1 MKTNESKGVTILVAA
16 IVLAAFFMPWI
27 TFFGASINA
36 WSILF
41 GEVGGLV
48 NTPFKYVSLF
58 IPISTAIIIYEE
70 AFNDKKYTISKQLLL
85 LLPILAFIIIALVI
99 AAKINDSGG
108 RIEGSDFGNLFKFF
122 GIGFWLTLIGSIILP
137 FLNQQQAVEK
147 NINATSYVVGISMI
161 AALGG
166 FLFGFETAVISGAEK
181 TIQQLWSLSSGKL
194 GFTVA
199 SSLIGTVIGSLV
211 AGTPA
216 QQYGRKKVLTV
227 IALLYIISAVGCALT
242 PLWFLFVMFRFL
254 GGLAVG
260 ASSVVGPM
268 YISEIAP
275 AKIRGRLAGS
285 FQLMIVTG
293 IFIAYLTN
301 FFFVNMGDTG
311 WRWMLGIMTI
321 PATLFAILLR
331 FIPESPR
338 WLVMNSRDEEAKAV
352 FAKTGEV
359 NSIGLIKEEHEL
371 SKSGIKESLFN
382 GKYNK
387 PILYAVLLAMF
398 NQLSGINAIL
408 YYAPRIFEMAG
419 FSKAQAFLQPVYI
432 GAANLLFTIIAMTV
446 IDKFGRKTLL
456 LIGCVGLVVFLG
468 LTANAFH
475 GGGSLG
481 KNVLFYL
488 LGYIAF
494 FAFSQGAVLWVFIS
508 EIFPNSV
515 RSQGGSLGSFTHWIM
530 AAIISWTFPVIVEG
544 SPNGG
549 FYSFVFYAVMML
561 AALLFIWKV
570 MPETKGRTLEQIQ
583 KDLGIS

>member
-1 MKTNESKGVTILVAA
+1 MHIDTTETKNTGLDTNQAA
-16 IVLAAFFMPWI
+16 TATGYAIRI
-27 TFFGASINA
+27 
-36 WSILF
+36 
-41 GEVGGLV
+41 
-48 NTPFKYVSLF
+48 SL
-58 IPISTAIIIYEE
+58 
-70 AFNDKKYTISKQLLL
+70 
-85 LLPILAFIIIALVI
+85 
-99 AAKINDSGG
+99 
-108 RIEGSDFGNLFKFF
+108 
-122 GIGFWLTLIGSIILP
+122 
-137 FLNQQQAVEK
+137 
-147 NINATSYVVGISMI
+147 I

-181 TIQQLWSLSSGKL
+181 TIQELWKLSSGWQ

-211 AGTPA
+211 AGMPA
-216 QQYGRKKVLTV
+216 QRYGRKKVLTV
-227 IALLYIISAVGCALT
+227 IAILYLLSAVGCAYT
-242 PLWFLFVMFRFL
+242 PFWILFIIFRFI

-268 YISEIAP
+268 YISEVAP

-293 IFIAYLTN
+293 IFVAYLTN
-301 FFFVNMGDTG
+301 FLFVDMGDTA
-311 WRWMLGIMTI
+311 WRWMLGIMII
-321 PATLFAILLR
+321 PAALFAILLR

-338 WLVMNSRDEEAKAV
+338 WLVLNNRDEEARV
-352 FAKTGEV
+352 IFNKTGEP
-359 NSIGLIKEEHEL
+359 NAIALIREEHAL

-419 FSKAQAFLQPVYI
+419 FSKADAYLQPVYI
-432 GAANLLFTIIAMTV
+432 GGANLLFTMLAMTV

-456 LIGCVGLVVFLG
+456 LIGCIGLIVFLG
-468 LTANAFH
+468 LTAHAFSP
-475 GGGSLG
+475 GGTMGS
-481 KNVLFYL
+481 NVLFYL

-494 FAFSQGAVLWVFIS
+494 FAFSQGAVIWVFIS

-530 AAIISWTFPVIVEG
+530 AAIISWTFPMIVEG

-549 FYSFVFYAVMML
+549 FYSFVFYAIMML
-561 AALLFIWKV
+561 VAFIFIWKV
-570 MPETKGRTLEQIQ
+570 MPETKGRSLEQIQ
-583 KDLGIS
+583 KELGIE